1 MRVITK
7 GATDQSV
14 TLYIVDNTTGLPV
27 TSLAYNSSGIDLWYR
42 REGAAVTSITE
53 ATQTASGAHSD
64 GGFVHLANGVYRL
77 DLPDAAVASGVD
89 SVTVGGT
96 LTGYTV
102 YPVTIQL
109 VAVNPQS
116 ATAFITG
123 VNSLAPPTNWN
134 LASIDSNG
142 RVDVIKIAG
151 TTQTARDIGASV
163 LLSPGTGTGQISLSS
178 GAVTAGTVS
187 DKTGYSLSQSFPS
200 NFSTLAIDVSGRI
213 QVQSGTSTGQIS
225 LTSGV
230 ADVNV
235 MQFGGSAGTFSGGR
249 PEVNTTHWGGTA
261 VASATPN
268 VNVAQIS
275 GDSTAADNAEA
286 FFDGTGYAGTNN
298 VIPTVTT
305 TTNLTN
311 KGDGSGF
318 TAIPW
323 NASWD
328 AEVQSEV
335 DDALIAKGLDHLVFT
350 SVTGTDIADNSI
362 IARMASK
369 SATADWDSFVN
380 TTDSLEAIR
389 DNGGGG
395 GGGGV
400 SWADLVADNDDVAG
414 SFGKA
419 IADILVDTGTSIPD
433 AIADL
438 DTAPT
443 YPPRMNFPP
452 SPGFTTQVS
461 RRADGTYKCT
471 KPIRLTAG
479 DVENVYVFIDM
490 SPLFGANDFVSEV
503 GTAAV
508 SAGSV
513 TQGDDNG
520 PRDTY
525 AVVELSG
532 TADDDCEVTVPVTMV
547 SGTTVD
553 VVFEV
558 EVLE

>member
-1 MRVITK
+1 MRIVTH
-7 GATDQSV
+7 GATDQSIE
-14 TLYIVDNTTGLPV
+14 LFIVDSDGLPA
-27 TSLAYNSSGIDLWYR
+27 TGLAYNSSGIDLWYR
-42 REGAAVTSITE
+42 RNGAAVTSITE
-53 ATQTASGAHSD
+53 ATQTANGAHSD
-64 GGFVHLANGVYRL
+64 GGFVGLGNGVYRL
-77 DLPDAAVASGVD
+77 DPPDAAFASGV
-89 SVTVGGT
+89 SHVTFGGT
-96 LTGYTV
+96 ITGYTV
-102 YPVTIQL
+102 YPVTVQL
-109 VAVNPQS
+109 TAFDLQTATQAVNVTQ
-116 ATAFITG
+116 FG
-123 VNSLAPPTNWN
+123 G
-134 LASIDSNG
+134 SNG
-142 RVDVIKIAG
+142 TFASGRPEVNTTHLAG
-151 TTQTARDIGASV
+151 TSQTARDIGASV

-187 DKTGYSLSQSFPS
+187 DKTGYALTQAFPS
-200 NFSTLAIDVSGRI
+200 NFASLGINASGHVSRVTLAD
-213 QVQSGTSTGQIS
+213 
-225 LTSGV
+225 
-230 ADVNV
+230 
-235 MQFGGSAGTFSGGR
+235 
-249 PEVNTTHWGGTA
+249 
-261 VASATPN
+261 
-268 VNVAQIS
+268 
-275 GDSTAADNAEA
+275 
-286 FFDGTGYAGTNN
+286 
-298 VIPTVTT
+298 TVTT
-305 TTNLTN
+305 LTGHTPQT
-311 KGDGSGF
+311 GDSYARIGSNGSGL
-318 TAIPW
+318 TGVPW

-503 GTAAV
+503 GTAVV
-508 SAGSV
+508 SAGSI

-532 TADDDCEVTVPVTMV
+532 TADDACTITVPVTMT